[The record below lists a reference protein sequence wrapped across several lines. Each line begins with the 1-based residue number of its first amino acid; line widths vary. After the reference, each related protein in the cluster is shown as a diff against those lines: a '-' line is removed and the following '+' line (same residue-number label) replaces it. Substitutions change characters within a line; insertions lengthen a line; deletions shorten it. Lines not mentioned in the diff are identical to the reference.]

1 MSMLET
7 LKSNIRENDY
17 PYFTDEELQE
27 ILDSNNGDIK
37 KSSYYCLILKS
48 ESTGL
53 QISGL
58 TTKDTSNY
66 FKRLASLY
74 VTRNSGVLK

>member
-7 LKSNIRENDY
+7 LKSNIRENEY
-17 PYFTDEELQE
+17 PYFSDEELE
-27 ILDSNNGDIK
+27 DILNQNNGDVK
-37 KSSYYCLILKS
+37 KASYYCLILKS
-48 ESTGL
+48 ENTGL
-53 QISGL
+53 QVSGL

-74 VTRNSGVLK
+74 VSRNTGTLQ